1 MSKMKSRIGAFLL
14 ASAMVLT
21 MNQPVVLNAEE
32 SVNGDTVQQET
43 AAENSAV
50 PEEQQTDVQ
59 ADVQADQQA
68 DAQADVQTDQQADE
82 QADVQADQQADAQV
96 DVQTD
101 QQADVQ
107 ADEQMKDQADETSDV
122 RNTEGETSGKADINR
137 PVLEKVEF
145 LQQGQMLTDGDTVEF
160 LVYAYDADSE
170 ISEVRVVLQYSTGEN
185 EYTTEMLPWEYDEA
199 RGCYVASME
208 LSNVG
213 TGKVSG
219 YSITVV
225 DTYSNYVTYDTPED
239 FWFETEGSGS
249 DVSISEF
256 YFPVNGQT
264 MTLDELQDK
273 IYDSWLDIDGEMSDD
288 VITMQ
293 FAMQEGSYEHISL
306 DFEWNENTGRY
317 EAYSFGYSLPEPE
330 EELTASFVLSDI
342 SVMRFGGYEHFTIDG
357 MENYSVNVRISADEA
372 AQAKMTSITL
382 DKNQQIVRAGDQVKI
397 TVKVDNPDAVE
408 DYGYA
413 YFNSAA
419 DIDNSRVSI
428 PLEYSEEEQAY
439 TGVYEIT
446 ETTYPCEWYLSD
458 LNIVSKGGA
467 SDIFLGDF
475 FNNSSYSWYFN
486 VYNGDTFV
494 DNVYDTTISF
504 WRQAASGSWSLQD
517 QADSV
522 KVGNA
527 GRRVTLRDLGIEL
540 PEYRSDI
547 EGVTQTGWVDGA
559 GNPVTEDTVL
569 LNDSGYIIIY
579 AEYDQ
584 NLYQVHYRYLADD
597 DTVKYV
603 DDVMTLEDGATIGD
617 YREKAEEYVPDD
629 MTGKYDFTG
638 WGEMYNW
645 ADDNDSLYREY
656 SAYFKAEYD
665 GKLILTF
672 TGEYFNKNG
681 EYAVVEEPL
690 ILDEGASVEDA
701 VKAAQA
707 VDAPGLYPG
716 LRFTGWGVEEDSV
729 DVDNFSNVYAN
740 AEYENAL
747 IRYLIINPDDGGT
760 EKVFCQVAEI
770 GDTVEVLDFTDGYTV
785 LEWLERPTEE
795 DTFVVD
801 ASLTTFACYASA
813 SEDPDEPDTPGDEPG
828 TPEEPDTPGT
838 TPEEP
843 DTPGTQLPDKD
854 KQEIVEEIRNA
865 SEGGT
870 VTVDM
875 SSATV
880 VPKEV
885 LEEAKGRDVDI
896 VLDMGSY
903 TWTISGREIYDSNL
917 KDIDLEVSMG
927 TDNIPSSLVQELAK
941 GRPVQQISLTHNGNF
956 GFRASLTL
964 NVGAQYEGKYGNLY
978 YYDSDGR
985 MVFMN
990 AGVIGEDGK
999 VSLDFS
1005 HASEY
1010 AIVISDE
1017 PMKTEAVVNPD
1028 TGKGEQNKGDDT
1040 NAADGP
1046 TGDGT
1051 VAETGDNA
1059 NVVPVVVLVIVAA
1072 AVIIGCVVIR
1082 KKRK

>member
-14 ASAMVLT
+14 ASAMMLT

-32 SVNGDTVQQET
+32 SVSGDAVQQET
-43 AAENSAV
+43 ADEKGAV
-50 PEEQQTDVQ
+50 SE
-59 ADVQADQQA
+59 DQQM
-68 DAQADVQTDQQADE
+68 DVQTE
-82 QADVQADQQADAQV
+82 L
-96 DVQTD
+96 QTD
-101 QQADVQ
+101 D
-107 ADEQMKDQADETSDV
+107 QMKDQADEQSGSDVQTDDGTSEDVQNPARVQKAEETSDV
-122 RNTEGETSGKADINR
+122 RNTEGETSGNADINR

-145 LQQGQMLTDGDTVEF
+145 LQQGQTLTDGDTVEF

-517 QADSV
+517 QAESV

-716 LRFTGWGVEEDSV
+716 LRFTGWGVEGENV
-729 DVDNFSNVYAN
+729 VVDNFSNVYAN

-747 IRYLIINPDDGGT
+747 IRYLIINPDDGRT

-801 ASLTTFACYASA
+801 ASLTTFACCASA

-828 TPEEPDTPGT
+828 TPEEPDTPGI

-885 LEEAKGRDVDI
+885 LEAAKGRDVDI

-917 KDIDLEVSMG
+917 TDIDLEVSMG
-927 TDNIPSSLVQELAK
+927 TDNIPPRLVQELAK

-956 GFRASLTL
+956 GFQASLTL

-1017 PMKTEAVVNPD
+1017 PMKTEVVVNPD
-1028 TGKGEQNKGDDT
+1028 AGKGEQNKVDDT
-1040 NAADGP
+1040 NAAGDSA
-1046 TGDGT
+1046 GDGT

-1059 NVVPVVVLVIVAA
+1059 NVVPAVVLVIVAA
-1072 AVIIGCVVIR
+1072 AVVIGCVVIR

>member
-14 ASAMVLT
+14 ASAMMLT

-32 SVNGDTVQQET
+32 SVSGDAVQQET
-43 AAENSAV
+43 ADEKGAV
-50 PEEQQTDVQ
+50 SEDQQTDVQ
-59 ADVQADQQA
+59 TELQTDD
-68 DAQADVQTDQQADE
+68 QTDQQ
-82 QADVQADQQADAQV
+82 
-96 DVQTD
+96 TD
-101 QQADVQ
+101 D
-107 ADEQMKDQADETSDV
+107 QMKDQADEQSGSDVQTDDGTSEDVQNPARVQKTEETSDV
-122 RNTEGETSGKADINR
+122 RNTEGETSGNADINR

-145 LQQGQMLTDGDTVEF
+145 LQQGQTLTDGDTVEF

-170 ISEVRVVLQYSTGEN
+170 IEEVRVVLQYSTGEN

-256 YFPVNGQT
+256 YFPVNGKT
-264 MTLDELQDK
+264 MTVDELSDA
-273 IYDSWLDIDGEMSDD
+273 IYDSWFKIDGELPDD
-288 VITMQ
+288 IITMQ
-293 FAMQEGSYEHISL
+293 FAMQEGSYEHFSL

-317 EAYSFGYSLPEPE
+317 EAYSFGYSLPDPE

-342 SVMRFGGYEHFTIDG
+342 SVMRFGGYEHFTMDG
-357 MENYSVNVRISADEA
+357 MEDYSVNVRISADEA
-372 AQAKMTSITL
+372 AQAKLTSITL

-419 DIDNSRVSI
+419 DIDNNRVSI

-446 ETTYPCEWYLSD
+446 ETTYPCEWYLAD
-458 LNIVSKGGA
+458 LNIVSKGGT
-467 SDIFLGDF
+467 SDLFLGDF
-475 FNNSSYSWYFN
+475 FNNISYSWYFN

-504 WRQAASGSWSLQD
+504 WRQAASGSWFVQD
-517 QADSV
+517 QAESV

-569 LNDSGYIIIY
+569 FNGSGYITIY

-716 LRFTGWGVEEDSV
+716 LRFTGWGVEEEDV
-729 DVDNFSNVYAN
+729 VVDNFSNVYAN

-747 IRYLIINPDDGGT
+747 IRYLIINPDDGRT

-801 ASLTTFACYASA
+801 ASLTTFACCASA

-828 TPEEPDTPGT
+828 TPEEPDTPGI

-885 LEEAKGRDVDI
+885 LEAAKGRDVDI

-917 KDIDLEVSMG
+917 TDIDLEVSMG
-927 TDNIPSSLVQELAK
+927 TDNIPPRLVQELAK

-956 GFRASLTL
+956 GFQASLTL

-1017 PMKTEAVVNPD
+1017 PMKTEVVVNPD
-1028 TGKGEQNKGDDT
+1028 AGKGEQNKVDDT
-1040 NAADGP
+1040 NAAGDS

-1051 VAETGDNA
+1051 VAETGDNV
-1059 NVVPVVVLVIVAA
+1059 NVLPVVVLVIVAA